1 MIKCKCGLVKDDNQ
15 ELFPKHGTLCKLCNR
30 IRLNEYY
37 VKNKER
43 IATRKKIKYRI
54 DGVKSLYLTPEQK
67 ERKKQSCNT
76 AKRKRRVK
84 DPQYATRENIRGSIN
99 LGFRKRG
106 FKKKTRTLDILG
118 CSFEFFMQYIES
130 KFESWMSWDNRGK
143 FNGTENY
150 GWDLDHVIPISTA
163 VTEEDVIKLNHY
175 SNFQP
180 LCSYT
185 NRVIKK
191 NN

>member
-1 MIKCKCGLVKDDNQ
+1 MIKCKCGLVKDDNP
-15 ELFPKHGTLCKLCNR
+15 EMFPKHGTLCKPCNNASKR
-30 IRLNEYY
+30 KYY
-37 VKNKER
+37 MENKEKVSKR
-43 IATRKKIKYRI
+43 RKELREVNGIKYK
-54 DGVKSLYLTPEQK
+54 DLTPEQK
-67 ERKKQSCNT
+67 ERRKELCNT
-76 AKRKRRVK
+76 AKRKRRAK

-130 KFESWMSWDNRGK
+130 KFESWMNWDNRGK

-150 GWDLDHVIPISTA
+150 GWDLDHIIPISTA
-163 VTEEDVIKLNHY
+163 VTEEDVIRLNHY

-180 LCSYT
+180 LCSYI
-185 NRVIKK
+185 NRVVKK
-191 NN
+191 NI